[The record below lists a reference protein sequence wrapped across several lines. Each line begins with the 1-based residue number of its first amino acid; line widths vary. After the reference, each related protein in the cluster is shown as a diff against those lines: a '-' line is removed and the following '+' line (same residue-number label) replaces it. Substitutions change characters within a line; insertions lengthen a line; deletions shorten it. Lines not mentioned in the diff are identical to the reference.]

1 MNGAAQR
8 EPSIR
13 VMLVDDQEL
22 VLDGIATILQAQPGL
37 DVVARASMGQT
48 AIDQA
53 AQIRPDI
60 VCMDI
65 EMPGMSGIEATRQI
79 VSAGGTQVI
88 MLTTFNREDYL
99 LESLHAGASGF
110 LLKTSAPEQ
119 LIAGIRSVASGDAL
133 LAPEV
138 TRSLIQHAVTHRPEE
153 RVGES
158 RAADSRLTPRLSPL
172 SGAGNP
178 QDLTVRERD
187 VLSLAAHG
195 LSNGEIGAQLF
206 IGAETVKTHISNVL
220 AKLNLRNRVQA
231 VAFAYQHGIVDI
243 LPR

>member
-1 MNGAAQR
+1 MNGAAPGER
-8 EPSIR
+8 SIR
-13 VMLVDDQEL
+13 VLLADDQDL

-37 DVVARASMGQT
+37 EVVARASTGQA

-53 AQIRPDI
+53 AQTSPDI

-65 EMPGMSGIEATRQI
+65 EMPGMGGIEATRQI

-138 TRSLIQHAVTHRPEE
+138 TRSLIQRAVTHHAEE
-153 RVGES
+153 RTGEPY
-158 RAADSRLTPRLSPL
+158 AADSLPSPRLSQL
-172 SGAGNP
+172 AQVGNP
-178 QDLTVRERD
+178 QDLTARERD

-195 LSNGEIGAQLF
+195 LSNGEIGAHLF
-206 IGAETVKTHISNVL
+206 IGAETVKTHVSHVL

-243 LPR
+243 PPR